1 MGSRRPPGARHPR
14 QVAALIESHFGE
26 SAPLSV
32 GIEEELMIL
41 DAETLL
47 PAGAVDVLVRESSG
61 LGLPGR
67 LKTELHASVVELN
80 TGICADVESAVDAL
94 RALRAA
100 AARIAAAHGLAVAGA
115 GAHPTATYES
125 LPVVQEERYLAMMR
139 DVGYAARRQGVN
151 GLHVH
156 VGIESAGACYERLEA
171 VLPWLPV
178 VLALSANSPF
188 AEGVE
193 TGMLSNRAPVLA
205 ELPRA
210 GAPPAFGSYVEWETW
225 AEGLVRL
232 GVIADY
238 TQLWWDIRPH
248 PRFGT
253 LEIRIADQPTGL
265 DRTRMLA
272 DAIVALVK
280 HAPEHSANRAD
291 YLQNRWAAA
300 RLGLDAALI
309 HPDGDRLVPAREL
322 AADVLG
328 AEPPEPE
335 ALLQLHAGV
344 SAAAADLVDRTLG

>member
-1 MGSRRPPGARHPR
+1 
-14 QVAALIESHFGE
+14 LIESHFGE

-41 DAETLL
+41 DAETRL
-47 PAGAVDVLVRESSG
+47 PAGAVDVLVRESSE
-61 LGLPGR
+61 LELPGR
-67 LKTELHASVVELN
+67 LKTELHSSVVELN
-80 TGICADVESAVDAL
+80 TGISPDVATAVESL

-100 AARIAAAHGLAVAGA
+100 AARIAAANGLAVAGA

-125 LPVVQEERYLAMMR
+125 LPVVQEERYLTMMR

-156 VGIESAGACYERLEA
+156 LGVDSADACYERLEA

-188 AEGVE
+188 AEGIE

-210 GAPPAFGSYVEWETW
+210 GAPPAFGSYAAWEAW
-225 AEGLVRL
+225 AEQLARL
-232 GVIADY
+232 GVISDY

-253 LEIRIADQPTGL
+253 LEIRIADQPTAL
-265 DRTRMLA
+265 ERTALLA
-272 DAIVALVK
+272 ETIAALV
-280 HAPEHSANRAD
+280 AQAEPRTQNRGD

-300 RLGLDAALI
+300 QLGLDAELI
-309 HPDGDRLVPAREL
+309 HPNGDRVVSARSLARE
-322 AADVLG
+322 VLG
-328 AEPPEPE
+328 GEPPEPE
-335 ALLQLHAGV
+335 AFRQLEV
-344 SAAAADLVDRTLG
+344 AASGGIESVAADLVSRSVG

>member
-1 MGSRRPPGARHPR
+1 
-14 QVAALIESHFGE
+14 
-26 SAPLSV
+26 
-32 GIEEELMIL
+32 
-41 DAETLL
+41 
-47 PAGAVDVLVRESSG
+47 
-61 LGLPGR
+61 
-67 LKTELHASVVELN
+67 
-80 TGICADVESAVDAL
+80 
-94 RALRAA
+94 
-100 AARIAAAHGLAVAGA
+100 
-115 GAHPTATYES
+115 
-125 LPVVQEERYLAMMR
+125 
-139 DVGYAARRQGVN
+139 
-151 GLHVH
+151 VH
-156 VGIESAGACYERLEA
+156 VGIESADACYERLEA

-210 GAPPAFGSYVEWETW
+210 GAPPAFGSYAAWEAW
-225 AEGLVRL
+225 AEGIVRL
-232 GVIADY
+232 GVIVDY

-265 DRTRMLA
+265 DRTRVLA

-280 HAPEHSANRAD
+280 HAPEQSANRGD

-322 AADVLG
+322 AAELLG

-335 ALLQLHAGV
+335 AFLQLRAGV